1 MSDCDLQLVRPPGQC
16 STAMIEFT
24 TAGSPRDISLAI
36 EQYARA
42 TGRVNALVVPWESDA
57 TALSMAVTSVKAD
70 GWAIEHTDVGTI
82 RLTAGGDGS
91 TTVAIVARDPGP
103 AGQPGLVTL
112 FERFATQLQRH
123 LTQRSDGAGREAQP
137 GQS

>member
-16 STAMIEFT
+16 SIAMIEFT
-24 TAGSPRDISLAI
+24 TAGTPRDISLAI

-42 TGRVNALVVPWESDA
+42 TSRVNALVVPWESDA

-82 RLTAGGDGS
+82 RLTAGTDGS
-91 TTVAIVARDPGP
+91 TTVAIVARERASTTSLTRSRGCRPP
-103 AGQPGLVTL
+103 IWNASAGAA
-112 FERFATQLQRH
+112 AT
-123 LTQRSDGAGREAQP
+123 S
-137 GQS
+137 

>member
-1 MSDCDLQLVRPPGQC
+1 
-16 STAMIEFT
+16 MIEFSV
-24 TAGSPRDISLAI
+24 AGSPRDTSLAI
-36 EQYARA
+36 EHYARA

-57 TALSMAVTSVKAD
+57 TAICIAVTSVKAD

-82 RLTAGGDGS
+82 RLTAGTDGS
-91 TTVAIVARDPGP
+91 TTVAIVAREPEP

-123 LTQRSDGAGREAQP
+123 LAQRSDGAGQEAQSR
-137 GQS
+137 QS